1 MLQDFLTLYPDAI
14 INKTRESVA
23 ARTSPPASTRELEQ
37 GIPLFLTQ
45 LSDTI
50 GTEMAG
56 RQAPDVIGQS
66 ATRHGGELFALG
78 FTLSQVVH
86 DYGDVCQAV
95 TQLAVELKAPIAAE
109 EFHILNRSL
118 DTAIANAVTE
128 HGRITAANRGGEE
141 QERLARLASEL
152 KAVLNTAV
160 AAFEILKSGTVA
172 VNGSTGAI
180 LGKSLV
186 GAIDLLDATLAE
198 ARLAAN
204 RQAYDDAPAASDR
217 HE

>member
-1 MLQDFLTLYPDAI
+1 MLQDFLTLYRDAI
-14 INKTRESVA
+14 IAKTRESVA
-23 ARTSPPASTRELEQ
+23 ARTSPPASTLELEQ

-50 GTEMAG
+50 GAEMAG
-56 RQAPDVIGQS
+56 RRAPDVIGPS

-95 TQLAVELKAPIAAE
+95 TQLAVELKAPISAE

-128 HGRITAANRGGEE
+128 HGRITAATRGSGE
-141 QERLARLASEL
+141 QERLAGLASEL
-152 KAVLNTAV
+152 KAMLNTAV
-160 AAFEILKSGTVA
+160 TAFEIVKSGTVS
-172 VNGSTGAI
+172 VNGSTGAV
-180 LGKSLV
+180 LGRSLL
-186 GAIDLLDATLAE
+186 GAIDLLDATLTE

-204 RQAYDDAPAASDR
+204 RQAQDDARVARDR
-217 HE
+217 HD

>member
-1 MLQDFLTLYPDAI
+1 MLQDFLTLYRDAI
-14 INKTRESVA
+14 IAKTRESVA
-23 ARTSPPASTRELEQ
+23 ARTSPPASTLELEQ

-56 RQAPDVIGQS
+56 RPAPDLIGRS

-95 TQLAVELKAPIAAE
+95 TQLAMELKAPIKAE

-128 HGRITAANRGGEE
+128 HGRNTAATRGSEE
-141 QERLARLASEL
+141 EERLARLASEL

-160 AAFEILKSGTVA
+160 TAFEILKGGTVA
-172 VNGSTGAI
+172 VNGSTGAV
-180 LGKSLV
+180 LGQSLLRI
-186 GAIDLLDATLAE
+186 IDLLDATLTE
-198 ARLAAN
+198 ARLTAN
-204 RQAYDDAPAASDR
+204 REAHNDAPAASDR

>member
-1 MLQDFLTLYPDAI
+1 MLQDFLTLYREAI
-14 INKTRESVA
+14 IAKTRESVA
-23 ARTSPPASTRELEQ
+23 ARTAPPASTLELEQ

-56 RQAPDVIGQS
+56 RAAPDVIGRS

-95 TQLAVELKAPIAAE
+95 TQLAVELKAPISAE

-128 HGRITAANRGGEE
+128 HGRITAATRGTEE
-141 QERLARLASEL
+141 QERLARLVSEL

-160 AAFEILKSGTVA
+160 TAFEILKAGKVA
-172 VNGSTGAI
+172 INGSTAAI
-180 LGKSLV
+180 LGRSLA
-186 GAIDLLDATLAE
+186 GAIDLLDATLTE
-198 ARLAAN
+198 ARLLGN
-204 RQAYDDAPAASDR
+204 RETLDGARTAHDR
-217 HE
+217 QG

>member
-1 MLQDFLTLYPDAI
+1 MLQDFLTLYRDAI
-14 INKTRESVA
+14 IAKTRESVA
-23 ARTSPPASTRELEQ
+23 TRTSPPASSLELEE

-45 LSDTI
+45 LSETI
-50 GTEMAG
+50 GHEMAG
-56 RQAPDVIGQS
+56 RAAPDVISRS

-128 HGRITAANRGGEE
+128 HGRITAAARGSDE
-141 QERLARLASEL
+141 QARLARLVAEL
-152 KAVLNTAV
+152 KAMLNTAV
-160 AAFEILKSGTVA
+160 AVFEILKAGTVA
-172 VNGSTGAI
+172 VNGSTGAV
-180 LGKSLV
+180 LGRSLA
-186 GAIDLLDATLAE
+186 GAIDLLDATLTE

-204 RQAYDDAPAASDR
+204 REAHSDVRTASDR